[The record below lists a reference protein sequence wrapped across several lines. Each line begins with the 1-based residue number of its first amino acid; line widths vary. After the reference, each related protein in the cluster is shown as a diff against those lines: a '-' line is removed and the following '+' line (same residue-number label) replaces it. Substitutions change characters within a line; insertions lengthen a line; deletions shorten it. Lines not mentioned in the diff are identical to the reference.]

1 VILATIRAD
10 ATVASKVDCF
20 LGSTGFTLVCE
31 EAATLVFAR
40 QHPVDFLDF
49 DLAEVIFFCETKSRP
64 VVIVLKYVSD
74 REWDI
79 NSKTEESYDEICS
92 GCEDVRVHQL
102 DILLE
107 GYNN

>member
-40 QHPVDFLDF
+40 QHPVDFFDF

-92 GCEDVRVHQL
+92 GCEDVQVHQL

>member
-40 QHPVDFLDF
+40 HHPVDFLDF
-49 DLAEVIFFCETKSRP
+49 DIAEVIFFCETKSRP